1 MPNSAHAIAGM
12 ARSVAEKTKN
22 TIVLRIISAAIL
34 APLVLWVVFSG
45 GIVFELMVALAAMIL
60 VYEWTKMVGRNQ
72 LWILLGGVYIAA
84 SVFALWWLREG
95 SENGLLHFVWL
106 LAVVWSTD
114 IGGYLFGLT
123 LGGPKLAP
131 SISPNKTWAGFIGG
145 VVLAV
150 IAGFYVPVFFGQP
163 QELPGSM
170 NIIGISIGIS
180 VVSQLG
186 DLFESMVKRRFGVKD
201 SGNVIPGHGGLFDR
215 VDGLMSAAIALALLN
230 LAFAGSVI

>member
-1 MPNSAHAIAGM
+1 MIAGM
-12 ARSVAEKTKN
+12 ARFVAEKTKN
-22 TIVLRIISAAIL
+22 TIVLRIISAVIL
-34 APLVLWVVFSG
+34 APVVLWVVFTG
-45 GIVFELMVALAAMIL
+45 GIVFELMIALAAMIL
-60 VYEWTKMVGRNQ
+60 VYEWTKMVGRSQ

-84 SVFALWWLREG
+84 AIFALWWLREG
-95 SENGLLHFVWL
+95 SDQGLFHFVWL

-114 IGGYLFGLT
+114 IGGYFFGRT

-131 SISPNKTWAGFIGG
+131 SISPNKTWSGFVGG

-150 IAGFYVPVFFGQP
+150 IAGFYVPVFFNQQ

-170 NIIGISIGIS
+170 TIIGISAGIS
-180 VVSQLG
+180 VISQLG

-215 VDGLMSAAIALALLN
+215 VDGLMSASIALALLN

>member
-1 MPNSAHAIAGM
+1 MIADM
-12 ARSVAEKTKN
+12 AKFVAEKTKN
-22 TIVLRIISAAIL
+22 TIVLRIISAAVL
-34 APLVLWVVFSG
+34 APLVLWVVFTG
-45 GIVFELMVALAAMIL
+45 GIIFELMVTLAAMIL

-72 LWILLGGVYIAA
+72 IWIMLGGIYIGAA
-84 SVFALWWLREG
+84 VFALWWLREG
-95 SENGLLHFVWL
+95 SEQGLFHFVWL

-131 SISPNKTWAGFIGG
+131 SISPNKTWSGFVGG
-145 VVLAV
+145 VVLAI
-150 IAGFYVPVFFGQP
+150 IAGFYVPVFFDQQ
-163 QELPGSM
+163 QELPSSM
-170 NIIGISIGIS
+170 SIIGIGAGIS

-215 VDGLMSAAIALALLN
+215 IDGLMSASIALVLLN
-230 LAFAGSVI
+230 FAFAGSII